1 MRRTSRLVL
10 LLGIFLAALTFVV
23 VLFLGQGNNPSVNP
37 NQPNGTTIS
46 AM

>member
-23 VLFLGQGNNPSVNP
+23 VLFLNPSNP
-37 NQPNGTTIS
+37 NPSGPAQSNS
-46 AM
+46 